1 MIPPASGGE
10 SEMGRLWLFAV
21 ALVFAAVGAIAVL
34 ILRPAAPDPA
44 IANAAVGATVAV
56 DPAATI
62 APHAGT
68 PAVAQL
74 TSPVHLGDLLE
85 TGPDGAIRVQFTD
98 ATFFSV
104 GANGSARIDSFVFD
118 PDRGSSQLSM
128 AFLRGAFRFVSGGP
142 LHTGPSAPSVQTPV
156 AAIGMRGTGVSG
168 MIGPEAETM
177 FARIDPSF
185 VSDKGDATNATLI
198 LLTDGAID
206 VDGSGVKVAMD
217 VPGQAL
223 FFRRKGAPPI
233 GPVDVPPM
241 LRAAVQIAGSPPS
254 LGAEPERGA
263 REAMVVPPMPSP
275 SASPTRALPSPAPSA
290 KPSPKPSASPTV
302 KPTPKPSPTVRPTPS
317 PSPRVTPKPS
327 PSPRFTPRPT
337 PTPRVTPK
345 PTPTPRV
352 TPRPTPTPRFT
363 PRPTPTPRATPRA
376 TPTAKPTA
384 RPTSRTPLTSVPRPR
399 PTATPVKR

>member
-1 MIPPASGGE
+1 
-10 SEMGRLWLFAV
+10 MGRLWLFAV
-21 ALVFAAVGAIAVL
+21 ALVFAAAGAIAVL
-34 ILRPAAPDPA
+34 ILRPVAPDPA
-44 IANAAVGATVAV
+44 TANSAVGATVAV

-62 APHAGT
+62 AAKAGT
-68 PAVAQL
+68 PVVAQL
-74 TSPVHLGDLLE
+74 TSPVHMGDLLE

-104 GANGSARIDSFVFD
+104 GANGSARIDSYVFD
-118 PDRGSSQLSM
+118 PDAGSSRLSM
-128 AFLRGAFRFVSGGP
+128 AFLRGAFRFVSGSP
-142 LHTGPSAPSVQTPV
+142 LHAGPSAPSVQTPV

-168 MIGPEAETM
+168 VIGPDAETL

-185 VSDKGDATNATLI
+185 VSDHGDATNATLI

-223 FFRRKGAPPI
+223 FFRRKGAAPI
-233 GPVDVPPM
+233 GPIAVPAM
-241 LRAAVQIAGSPPS
+241 LGAAILVKGSPPS
-254 LGAEPERGA
+254 LGAEPERSA

-275 SASPTRALPSPAPSA
+275 SPSASPARATPSPVPTV

-302 KPTPKPSPTVRPTPS
+302 KPTPKPSPTVRPTPTPS
-317 PSPRVTPKPS
+317 PSPKVTPRPTPS

-345 PTPTPRV
+345 PTPRV
-352 TPRPTPTPRFT
+352 TPMPTPTPRFT
-363 PRPTPTPRATPRA
+363 PRPTPTPKATPRA
-376 TPTAKPTA
+376 TPTTKPTP
-384 RPTSRTPLTSVPRPR
+384 RPTPRIPLTNVPRPR

>member
-1 MIPPASGGE
+1 
-10 SEMGRLWLFAV
+10 MGRLWLFAV
-21 ALVFAAVGAIAVL
+21 AVVFAAAGAIAVL

-44 IANAAVGATVAV
+44 TGNSAVGATVAV

-62 APHAGT
+62 AAKAGT
-68 PAVAQL
+68 PVVAQL
-74 TSPVHLGDLLE
+74 TSPVHMGDLLE

-104 GANGSARIDSFVFD
+104 GANGSARIDSYVFD
-118 PDRGSSQLSM
+118 PDAGTSKLSM

-142 LHTGPSAPSVQTPV
+142 LHASASAPSVQTPV

-168 MIGPEAETM
+168 VIGPDAEAL

-185 VSDKGDATNATLI
+185 VSDHGDATNATLI

-223 FFRRKGAPPI
+223 FFRRKGAAPI
-233 GPVDVPPM
+233 GPIEVPAM
-241 LRAAVQIAGSPPS
+241 LGAAILVKGSPPS
-254 LGAEPERGA
+254 LGAEPERSA
-263 REAMVVPPMPSP
+263 REAMAVPPMPSP
-275 SASPTRALPSPAPSA
+275 SASPTRVAPSPVPTV

-302 KPTPKPSPTVRPTPS
+302 KPTPSPTVRPTPTPSPSPKVTPRPTPS
-317 PSPRVTPKPS
+317 PSPR
-327 PSPRFTPRPT
+327 F
-337 PTPRVTPK
+337 
-345 PTPTPRV
+345 

-363 PRPTPTPRATPRA
+363 PRPTPTPRVTPRP
-376 TPTAKPTA
+376 TPTPRVTP
-384 RPTSRTPLTSVPRPR
+384 RPTPTPRITPRPR
-399 PTATPVKR
+399 PTATPTPRPTPRIPLTNVPRLRPTATPVKR